1 MNVPKSLKPTFFPS
15 DYKPAKA
22 LAVAPRQATQ
32 AIVAIIPHER
42 DIIPQTKPPV
52 AVPFCSGFFLAIAP
66 RIMAMIPQIEPIQ
79 PIPAAPAPI
88 EINKEMIPS
97 TNDATPMIAPPFT
110 IYLMHYGTKLLILFQ
125 KSYFSSPLKID
136 FIQTGNFIRPS

>member
-1 MNVPKSLKPTFFPS
+1 MNVPKSLKPTFFTS

-97 TNDATPMIAPPFT
+97 TNDATPFT